1 MLKYVNCSSGRSL
14 RRQYIFSHILSGL
27 FCEEFF
33 FFVQKRGR
41 FSRLAEG
48 KIYCLAKNHYATFSF
63 FTGKSLACAKH
74 EN

>member
-1 MLKYVNCSSGRSL
+1 MLIVSVGTLYGDS
-14 RRQYIFSHILSGL
+14 IFFHI
-27 FCEEFF
+27 FCQVFFVKSFF